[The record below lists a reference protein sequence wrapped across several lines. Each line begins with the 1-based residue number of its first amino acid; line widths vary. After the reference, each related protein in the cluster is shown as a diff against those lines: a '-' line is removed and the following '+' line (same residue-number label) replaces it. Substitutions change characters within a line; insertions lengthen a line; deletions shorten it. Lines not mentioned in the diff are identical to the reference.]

1 MTFEIFV
8 FRAQSWAM
16 GLQTKK
22 PGNVWNALQI
32 AFGGL
37 TTQILMQL
45 CFVKILTEGQRQC
58 QQQKNAK
65 SASKK

>member
-1 MTFEIFV
+1 MTFEMFV
-8 FRAQSWAM
+8 WKAQSWAM

-22 PGNVWNALQI
+22 PGNLWSALQI

-45 CFVKILTEGQRQC
+45 CFVKILTEGQKQC
-58 QQQKNAK
+58 QRQKSAK
-65 SASKK
+65 SATKK